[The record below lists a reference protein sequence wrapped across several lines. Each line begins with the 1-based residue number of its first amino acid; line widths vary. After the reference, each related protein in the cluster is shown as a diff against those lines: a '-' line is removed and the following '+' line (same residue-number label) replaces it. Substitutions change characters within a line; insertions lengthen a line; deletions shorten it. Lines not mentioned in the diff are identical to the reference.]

1 MARMYRTLPYQGGE
15 PRAVAEVTNN
25 AMNGKTNNT
34 GSVTLRASNTT
45 TTLNDERLGFDS
57 VVLLSP
63 LTANAAAQNPY
74 ISTKAK
80 GSVVITHTSV
90 AKADLN
96 FDYIIVG

>member
-1 MARMYRTLPYQGGE
+1 MAGMYRTLPYQGGE

-34 GSVTLRASNTT
+34 GNITLSASSTT

-63 LTANAAAQNPY
+63 LTANAAAQSPY
-74 ISTKAK
+74 IASHAK
-80 GSVVITHTSV
+80 GSAVIAHTSV
-90 AKADLN
+90 GHADLL
-96 FDYIIVG
+96 FAYIIVG

>member
-1 MARMYRTLPYQGGE
+1 MYRTLNYMGSN
-15 PRAVAEVTNN
+15 PREVAEVVNN
-25 AMNGKTNNT
+25 AVNGKTNNT
-34 GSVTLRASNTT
+34 GTVTLAASSTT

-57 VVLLSP
+57 VILLSP

-90 AKADLN
+90 ASTDLN

>member
-1 MARMYRTLPYQGGE
+1 MYRTLNYMGSN
-15 PRAVAEVTNN
+15 PREVAEVVNN
-25 AMNGKTNNT
+25 LAAGKSNNT
-34 GSVTLRASNTT
+34 GNVTLTASSTT

-57 VVLLSP
+57 VILLSP

-90 AKADLN
+90 ASADLN

>member
-1 MARMYRTLPYQGGE
+1 MYRTLPYQGGE
-15 PRAVAEVTNN
+15 PRAVAEVLNN
-25 AMNGKTNNT
+25 SMAGKTNNT

-45 TTLNDERLGFDS
+45 TTITDERLGFDS
-57 VVLLSP
+57 VILLSA

-80 GSVVITHTSV
+80 GSAVITHTS
-90 AKADLN
+90 ASSTDLN

>member
-34 GSVTLRASNTT
+34 GSITLSASSTS
-45 TTLNDERLGFDS
+45 TTLNDERLGFNS

-63 LTANAAAQNPY
+63 LTANAAAQSPY
-74 ISTKAK
+74 ISTHAK
-80 GSVVITHTSV
+80 GSAVITHTSV
-90 AKADLN
+90 AHSDLN

>member
-1 MARMYRTLPYQGGE
+1 MYRTLNYMGSN
-15 PRAVAEVTNN
+15 PRDVAEVVNN
-25 AMNGKTNNT
+25 LAAGKSNNT
-34 GSVTLRASNTT
+34 GNVTLTASSTT

-57 VVLLSP
+57 GILLSP

-90 AKADLN
+90 ASADLN

>member
-1 MARMYRTLPYQGGE
+1 MYRTLNYMGSN
-15 PRAVAEVTNN
+15 PRDVAEVVNN
-25 AMNGKTNNT
+25 LAAGKSNNT
-34 GSVTLRASNTT
+34 GNVTLTASSTT

-57 VVLLSP
+57 VILLSP

-90 AKADLN
+90 ASTDLN

>member
-15 PRAVAEVTNN
+15 PRDVAEVTNN

-34 GSVTLRASNTT
+34 GSVLLRASNTT
-45 TTLNDERLGFDS
+45 TTLNDERLAFDS

-63 LTANAAAQNPY
+63 LTANAAAQSPY

-90 AKADLN
+90 ASADLN